1 MKYEEALRTVTSLCE
16 NWKTTH
22 SNYKLEEAVF
32 KTDVNSLHARVQALF
47 DNIFP
52 VLSEGNIRV
61 ERGHVT
67 DVSDRNPAAIQS
79 NTLEVRLF
87 NGECTTYG
95 YRCVVYW
102 ESIAKMDKETFVDNL
117 MRFLID
123 RTCNYAQVRI
133 SDINLQTMSKLY
145 GYMRLIELDV
155 KQSSLYEDLLTEIA
169 KEKEIVKCRAEVV
182 AGYKKWCDEVTKAIE
197 DAGNA
202 WLEQGPEIVPGMKIA
217 ILDLR
222 NRRRVTKIVRSTS
235 KRSAEP
241 IVRFTDGSF
250 IYTNN
255 GRIDAVGTWLLQ
267 HEEFK
272 EVADTCE
279 LSFR

>member
-1 MKYEEALRTVTSLCE
+1 MKYEEALGAVTSLCE
-16 NWKTTH
+16 DWKTTH

-61 ERGHVT
+61 ERGHST
-67 DVSDRNPAAIQS
+67 DVSDRNPAAIRS
-79 NTLEVRLF
+79 NTLEVRF
-87 NGECTTYG
+87 FDEECTTYG
-95 YRCVVYW
+95 YRCMVYW
-102 ESIAKMDKETFVDNL
+102 EAIVKMNKGTFVDNL
-117 MRFLID
+117 MKLLID
-123 RTCNYAQVRI
+123 RTCNYAQARI
-133 SDINLQTMSKLY
+133 SDVNLQVMSKLY

-169 KEKEIVKCRAEVV
+169 REKEIVEHRAGVV
-182 AGYKKWCDEVTKAIE
+182 TAYKKWCDEVTKAIK

-202 WLEQGPEIVPGMKIA
+202 WLEQGPEITPGMKISV
-217 ILDLR
+217 LDLR
-222 NRRRVTKIVRSTS
+222 NGRRVTKIVRSTS
-235 KRSAEP
+235 KRSVEP

-272 EVADTCE
+272 EVADTCK
-279 LSFR
+279 LSFS

>member
-1 MKYEEALRTVTSLCE
+1 MKYEEALGAVTSLCE
-16 NWKTTH
+16 GWKTTH

-61 ERGHVT
+61 ERGHST
-67 DVSDRNPAAIQS
+67 DVSDRNPAAIRS
-79 NTLEVRLF
+79 NTLEVRF
-87 NGECTTYG
+87 FDEECTTYG
-95 YRCVVYW
+95 YRCMVYW
-102 ESIAKMDKETFVDNL
+102 EAIVKMNKGTFVDNL
-117 MRFLID
+117 MKLLID
-123 RTCNYAQVRI
+123 RTCNYAQARI
-133 SDINLQTMSKLY
+133 SDVNLQVMSKLY

-169 KEKEIVKCRAEVV
+169 REKEIVERRAGVV
-182 AGYKKWCDEVTKAIE
+182 TAYKKWCDEVTKAIE
-197 DAGNA
+197 NAGNA

-235 KRSAEP
+235 KRSVEP

-255 GRIDAVGTWLLQ
+255 GRIDAVETWLLQ

-272 EVADTCE
+272 EVADTCN
-279 LSFR
+279 LSFS